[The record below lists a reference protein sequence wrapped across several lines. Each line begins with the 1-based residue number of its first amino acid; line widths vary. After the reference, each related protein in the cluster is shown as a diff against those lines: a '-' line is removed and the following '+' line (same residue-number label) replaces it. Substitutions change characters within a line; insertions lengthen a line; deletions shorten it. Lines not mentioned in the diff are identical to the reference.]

1 MKKLVAL
8 MLVGAMTAAMVT
20 RLWKQRRYIRIN

>member
-8 MLVGAMTAAMVT
+8 MLVGAND
-20 RLWKQRRYIRIN
+20 RSNGDWLWKQRRYIRIS